1 MVIMISGWVIAA
13 GIVIASLTVLHFW
26 EDIASWLN
34 NVAANAVERKFGI
47 NARKLMQKAVC
58 RITRVMD
65 KINNVARVFLK
76 ADRTG
81 FLRQIDIKAT
91 APIYELDEDV
101 RKELDNKKEL
111 VNNFT
116 FNG

>member
-1 MVIMISGWVIAA
+1 
-13 GIVIASLTVLHFW
+13 
-26 EDIASWLN
+26 
-34 NVAANAVERKFGI
+34 
-47 NARKLMQKAVC
+47 
-58 RITRVMD
+58 MD

-101 RKELDNKKEL
+101 RQELDNKKEL